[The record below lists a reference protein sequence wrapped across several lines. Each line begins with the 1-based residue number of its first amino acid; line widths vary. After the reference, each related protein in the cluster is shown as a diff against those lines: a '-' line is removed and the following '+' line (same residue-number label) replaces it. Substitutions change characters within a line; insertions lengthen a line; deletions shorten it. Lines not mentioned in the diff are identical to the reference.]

1 MKKLV
6 IFDLDGTL
14 VDTISDLANACNYA
28 LSTMGFPTHH
38 LSVYPFYVGNGV
50 SKLIERSLPTD
61 SRDKETIRNVRQKFT
76 EYYDEHTIDLSHP
89 YEGIPELVK
98 RLNDHGIKMAVA
110 SNKYQRAV
118 EKIIYGLFPDIPWVA
133 VEGQKTDV
141 PVKPDPSVVFEIL
154 SKSPTPK
161 QDVIFVGDSGVDI
174 ETARR
179 ACVES
184 VGVTWGFRPESELV
198 EHHANFII
206 NKPLELMTLLNH

>member
-118 EKIIYGLFPDIPWVA
+118 EKIISGLFPDIPWVA

-154 SKSPTPK
+154 SKSPTSK

-198 EHHANFII
+198 EYHANFII